1 MNKLIYYGFCCL
13 VGCISVNQAAV
24 GQQPTLETLT
34 AYPFPSELTTASE
47 GNRLAVAIN
56 EQGRRNIYVAEAPGF
71 TYRKLTEYD
80 SDLGDEITSLT
91 LSPDGKQVVFVK
103 GGDHGAY
110 LESVPRNPASL
121 TTEPRVQVW
130 SVPFEGGTPELLGE
144 GDYPV
149 IHPDGKQV
157 VFTQRGEVYHCAID
171 GSTKA
176 TRLFYAR
183 GSISGL
189 QWSPDGQSLAFVSSR
204 GSHSLIGIY
213 RRGAE
218 TIQWIAPTFSRDASV
233 RWSPDGNQVAF
244 IRRKASGGA
253 PDSLLA
259 PVIDPWE
266 IWVAKVETGAA
277 EAIWKAPV
285 TPRGA
290 VPTTHGGTNLHWMG
304 KGRIAFVS
312 YHDGWPHLYSVPA
325 SGGEELLLTP
335 GNFMVEHV
343 KPSPDGNWLLASAN
357 AGSDADDIDRRHLIR
372 VPVDEPAME
381 VLTPGKGIETFPAV
395 TGDGKHLV
403 FFSATDQRPT
413 LVSVLPWPEPTGKPQ
428 LLGEEL
434 IPEALASA
442 KLITPKRVEFKAP
455 DGTTVYAQ
463 LFEPA
468 DAPKKAPA
476 VVFIHGGPQRQM
488 LLGWHYGDYYA
499 NTYALNQYLASK
511 GFVVLSVNYRLGI
524 GYGFDFHKPLQA
536 GRYGASEYQDI
547 KAAGEWLAS
556 QPQVDA
562 DRIGVYGGS
571 YGGFLTALALGKD
584 SDLFAAGVDIHGVH
598 NYIGRIPSVSAE
610 PAPDAQA
617 AIEMA
622 RISSPVSY
630 VDTWR
635 SPVLFIHGD
644 DDGNVDFD
652 QTVDLLLRLQ
662 DKPVEIE
669 TLMIPD
675 ETHHWMRYEHLLTV
689 DRAVADYLERK
700 LIKER

>member
-13 VGCISVNQAAV
+13 IGCVSASQPIL

-56 EQGRRNIYVAEAPGF
+56 EQGKRNIYVAEAPSF
-71 TYRKLTEYD
+71 TYRKLTTYD
-80 SDLGDEITSLT
+80 TDLGDEITSLK
-91 LSPDGKQVVFVK
+91 LSSDGEQVVFVK

-110 LESVPRNPASL
+110 LESTPRNPASL
-121 TTEPRVQVW
+121 TTQPSVQVW
-130 SVPFEGGTPELLGE
+130 SMPFEGGSPTLLGD

-149 IHPDGKQV
+149 IHPEGKEV
-157 VFTQRGEVYHCAID
+157 VFLRQGQVYHCAID

-176 TRLFYAR
+176 ERLFYAR
-183 GSISGL
+183 GSISDL
-189 QWSPDGQSLAFVSSR
+189 QWSPDGQSLAFVASR

-218 TIQWIAPTFSRDASV
+218 TIQWIAPSYSRDASV
-233 RWSPDGNQVAF
+233 RWSPDGSKVAF
-244 IRRKASGGA
+244 IRRIAAGGA

-259 PVIDPWE
+259 PVMNPWE
-266 IWVAKVETGAA
+266 IWVADVETGAA
-277 EAIWKAPV
+277 TAIWKAPV
-285 TPRGA
+285 TPQGA
-290 VPTTHGGTNLHWMG
+290 VPTTHGSTNLNWVG

-312 YHDGWPHLYSVPA
+312 YHDGWPHLYSIPEN
-325 SGGEELLLTP
+325 GGKELLLTP

-343 KPSPDGNWLLASAN
+343 KPSPDRHWLLASAN
-357 AGSDADDIDRRHLIR
+357 TGPDADDIDRRHLIR

-381 VLTPGKGIETFPAV
+381 VLTPGTGIETFPVV
-395 TGDGKHLV
+395 TGDGKHLL
-403 FFSATDQRPT
+403 FFSATVQRPT
-413 LVSVLPWPEPTGKPQ
+413 LVGVLPWPVPASDVR
-428 LLGEEL
+428 LLGNEL
-434 IPEALASA
+434 IPATLKSA
-442 KLITPKRVEFKAP
+442 KLVTPKRVELKAP
-455 DGTTVYAQ
+455 DGMTVYAQ
-463 LFEPA
+463 LFEPTNNSA
-468 DAPKKAPA
+468 KKSPA
-476 VVFIHGGPQRQM
+476 VLFIHGGPQRQM

-524 GYGFDFHKPLQA
+524 GYGFDFHNPRDA

-562 DRIGVYGGS
+562 GKIGVYGGS
-571 YGGFLTALALGKD
+571 YGGYLTALALGKD

-598 NYIGRIPSVSAE
+598 NYIGRISSFTAE
-610 PAPDAQA
+610 PAPDAQK
-617 AIEMA
+617 AIERA
-622 RISSPVSY
+622 RVSSPVSY

-662 DKPVEIE
+662 DKSIAIE
-669 TLMIPD
+669 TIMVPD
-675 ETHHWMRYEHLLTV
+675 ETHHWMRYENLLKV

-700 LIKER
+700 LIKE